1 MNFLIQ
7 VKYIKYNNKLY
18 FSFLEIE
25 TIKIPNR
32 NFKVHQDSQESI
44 FKPGKKLVKIIRE
57 HKTEHKFTGELIPAI
72 PELKPFIRKKYYFE
86 YINNYH
92 DEKEEEHNKL
102 LKENLIMSNANKE
115 SNNLESSSNKKIFT
129 KQFYE
134 NISNNKL
141 LGVTFTKESFNALK
155 KKVLPKTRNDD
166 YIKNTNSVFRHLE
179 GKKLANIKTLQ
190 ENRQRDIDYVINL
203 NNWGIKTEP
212 MNFKLFNLPKLIKE

>member
-1 MNFLIQ
+1 
-7 VKYIKYNNKLY
+7 
-18 FSFLEIE
+18 
-25 TIKIPNR
+25 
-32 NFKVHQDSQESI
+32 
-44 FKPGKKLVKIIRE
+44 
-57 HKTEHKFTGELIPAI
+57 
-72 PELKPFIRKKYYFE
+72 
-86 YINNYH
+86 
-92 DEKEEEHNKL
+92 
-102 LKENLIMSNANKE
+102 MSN
-115 SNNLESSSNKKIFT
+115 SNNENNNFESSSNKKLFT

-155 KKVLPKTRNDD
+155 KKVLPKISNDD

-212 MNFKLFNLPKLIKE
+212 LNFKLFNLPKLIKE